1 MILLWQIFGESNKTR
16 FKTLPKN
23 FVRCQNVSRK
33 QIEAMKE
40 NAVRKI
46 ETLNA
51 TKRVKNSLMIR
62 INLDVDDT
70 LNVENNQNNKV
81 KSDFKRLK
89 YIVFKRDENKTI
101 IEYNAEDYTSYA
113 KYIFKD
119 EKLFDIYNLLS
130 IESHPTDI
138 SVKQF
143 GQMFN
148 NKELCCEMLKNILDG
163 CLILLKEAIASFV
176 DVFECKELL
185 KCLAPEVKDILAI
198 ELEKNNINQ
207 QQ

>member
-16 FKTLPKN
+16 FETLPKN

-33 QIEAMKE
+33 QIEVMKE

-89 YIVFKRDENKTI
+89 YIVFKRNENKTI

-148 NKELCCEMLKNILDG
+148 NKELCYEMLKNILDG

-185 KCLAPEVKDILAI
+185 KFLAPEVKDILAI